1 MQLSFPNLRPLY
13 YYSLYFLTTLERLE
27 TNLEMNKNI
36 ASLHLYIYTL
46 KLKCKF
52 LYDLQLSIRASHI
65 IQVNSKERI

>member
-36 ASLHLYIYTL
+36 ASLHLYIYIEIEMQIL
-46 KLKCKF
+46 
-52 LYDLQLSIRASHI
+52 
-65 IQVNSKERI
+65 V